1 LVFVFYFDNVIEDD
15 FDVFL
20 VNALAEALG
29 VFGAEKV
36 WFDFALVTTAVQIEE
51 ISVIAFFVKESP
63 DVVSTLRIA
72 GFVDEIKFIT
82 TLTDAFTS

>member
-1 LVFVFYFDNVIEDD
+1 MVFVFYFDNVIEDD
-15 FDVFL
+15 LDVSL

-36 WFDFALVTTAVQIEE
+36 WFDFALVATAVQIEE
-51 ISVIAFFVKESP
+51 VSVIAFFIEESA
-63 DVVSTLRIA
+63 DAISALRIA